1 MPPPLT
7 SAACLDISLRPARA
21 DELDFLG
28 AVYASTR
35 TEEIAQAGWPPE
47 MEQAFLKQQHEA
59 QHAHYASVYP
69 DAERLVI
76 ERGGERIG
84 RLYLQEWTGN
94 VRIVDIALLPH
105 ARRGGVGEA
114 MVRDIAAD
122 AWSRGRKVS
131 IHVETFNPARRL
143 YERLGFVGVE
153 DKGVYQ
159 LMEWC
164 APGEAGGAADA

>member
-1 MPPPLT
+1 MPPPLR
-7 SAACLDISLRPARA
+7 SAARFDIAYRPARE

-59 QHAHYASVYP
+59 QHAHYAVVYP
-69 DAERLVI
+69 EAERLVI

-84 RLYLQEWTGN
+84 RLYLQEWAGN

-105 ARRGGVGEA
+105 ARGGGIGEA
-114 MVRDIAAD
+114 IVRDVAAD

-131 IHVETFNPARRL
+131 IHVEIFNPAKRL
-143 YERLGFVGVE
+143 YERLGFTPVE
-153 DKGVYQ
+153 DKGVYL
-159 LMEWC
+159 LMEWS
-164 APGEAGGAADA
+164 APPDGAASKAQ

>member
-1 MPPPLT
+1 MPPPIR
-7 SAACLDISLRPARA
+7 SAARFDIAYRSARE

-59 QHAHYASVYP
+59 QHAHYAGVYP

-76 ERGGERIG
+76 ERAGERIG
-84 RLYLQEWTGN
+84 RLYLQEWAGN
-94 VRIVDIALLPH
+94 VRIVDIALLP
-105 ARRGGVGEA
+105 AFRGGGVGEA
-114 MVRDIAAD
+114 IVRDIGED
-122 AWSRGRKVS
+122 AWARGMKVS
-131 IHVETFNPARRL
+131 IHVEIFNPAKRL
-143 YERLGFVGVE
+143 YERLGFVPVE

-159 LMEWC
+159 LMEWA
-164 APGEAGGAADA
+164 APGAA